1 MTKKEFQNALI
12 LGLLDIKKCWFRNRF
27 FLFGHPNIYHL
38 IIIFDKKVN
47 GSF

>member
-1 MTKKEFQNALI
+1 MMTKKEFQNALKDD
-12 LGLLDIKKCWFRNRF
+12 LC
-27 FLFGHPNIYHL
+27 GHPNIYHL